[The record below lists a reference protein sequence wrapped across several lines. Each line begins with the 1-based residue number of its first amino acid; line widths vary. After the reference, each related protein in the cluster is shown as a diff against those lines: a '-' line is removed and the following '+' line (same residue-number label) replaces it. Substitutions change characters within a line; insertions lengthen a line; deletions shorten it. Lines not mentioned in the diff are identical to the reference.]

1 MEENKVVFR
10 AFDKTRPII
19 WVTRQVGKIDGGDVY
34 ELTLRRIKRDGDK
47 TEAQNEHGWIGGI
60 DDEGAQV

>member
-1 MEENKVVFR
+1 MEEKKVVFR

-34 ELTLRRIKRDGDK
+34 ELILRRIKKDGDK
-47 TEAQNEHGWIGGI
+47 TEAQNEHRT
-60 DDEGAQV
+60 